1 MAVRTGVRGYPKTVF
16 EIIDQSQIP
25 ALPVEYA
32 YNHIAITMSAFTSD
46 KGPENWRMI
55 TNLTDFTNTYGG
67 INFERHG
74 QAQLIVAETLRR
86 GGYVFGKR
94 MVSSN
99 ATLANVTI
107 RSRVVVSDGVAYVYT
122 YAVSAVNAGN
132 IAVAAEVGYNDY
144 DYNDLEAT
152 DFPLFT
158 ITALGRGESNI
169 FFRIVPAYSTSRSS
183 SCLKYNVEII
193 EDGVVIESIVCT
205 LNPEYVIDNQSQA
218 IQAKINGNS
227 VQVSCKMFDD
237 GIYGLVRLLSQYAT
251 LNGSPLTVTE
261 LMEHDYLNGMH
272 RRGNIALGGVVTDAA
287 SDDATDEWTANQ
299 PSDILSPYHLDDASG
314 IPLASG
320 SYGTLGTNPME
331 NQGEYTLLLL
341 GAWGKNQTSE
351 QFDPIIYDLDS
362 FKPDAVF
369 DANYPTPV
377 KNAIIDVAD
386 FRGDIMFFAD
396 LGTSRQYLS
405 DIIEYSE
412 TLNRS
417 RFCAMYHNYFSV
429 INPYDKKQITVTMPY
444 LLAGRFVKHVDGG
457 VGRPFAGISN
467 GFTFPEIITGSVNF
481 LPIVIPGLDQKQQL
495 VDACVNY
502 INYYDGIPVMETMY
516 VNNDEYTQLSFLHN
530 MLAIQEVIKA
540 VRSHCP
546 RIRYS
551 FLDGDDLEEYMAD
564 VTTVL
569 NQFQSNFKRLEMR
582 YMNDRTYELNKIF
595 YAMITVVFRDFVQEE
610 YFKIYAIND

>member
-1 MAVRTGVRGYPKTVF
+1 MAKRTGTRGYPRTVF
-16 EIIDQSQIP
+16 DIIDQTQIP

-32 YNHIAITMSAFTSD
+32 YNHIAIAMSAFTSD

-74 QAQLIVAETLRR
+74 QAQLIVAEMLRR

-107 RSRVVVSDGVAYVYT
+107 RTRVVVSDGVAYLYT
-122 YAVSAVNAGN
+122 YAVSAINAGN
-132 IAVAAEVGYNDY
+132 TDVAAEVGYNEY
-144 DYNDLEAT
+144 DYTDEEAM

-169 FFRIVPAYSTSRSS
+169 FFRIVPAYSTSKAS

-193 EDGVVIESIVCT
+193 EDGVIIESIVCT
-205 LNPEYVIDNQSQA
+205 LNPEYIIDNQSQA
-218 IQAKINGNS
+218 IQAKLNGNS

-237 GIYGLVRLLSQYAT
+237 GIYGLARLLSQYAT
-251 LNGSPLTVTE
+251 LGGAPLTVSE
-261 LMEHDYLNGMH
+261 LLNHDYLNGMH
-272 RRGNIALGGVVTDAA
+272 RRGSTALGGVIAAAA
-287 SDDATDEWTANQ
+287 SDDATDEWTANL
-299 PSDILSPYHLDDASG
+299 PSDIVSPYHLDDASG

-320 SYGTLGTNPME
+320 SYGTLGTSPME
-331 NQGEYTLLLL
+331 NQAEYTLLLL

-369 DANYPTPV
+369 DSNYPTTV

-396 LGTSRQYLS
+396 LGMSRQYLS

-417 RFCAMYHNYFSV
+417 RFCAMYHNYFNI
-429 INPYDKKQITVTMPY
+429 INPYSKKQITVTMPY
-444 LLAGRFVKHVDGG
+444 LLASRFVKHVDNG
-457 VGRPFAGISN
+457 VGRPFAGIAN
-467 GFTFPEIITGSVNF
+467 GLTFPEIITGSVNF
-481 LPIVIPGLDQKQQL
+481 MPVVIPGLDQKQQL
-495 VDACVNY
+495 ADACVNY
-502 INYYDGIPVMETMY
+502 INYYDGVPVMETMY
-516 VNNDEYTQLSFLHN
+516 VNYEEYTQLSFLHN

-546 RIRYS
+546 RVRYT
-551 FLDGDDLEEYMAD
+551 FLDGDDLEEYLEDAR
-564 VTTVL
+564 TVL
-569 NQFQSNFKRLEMR
+569 NQFQSNFRQLEIE
-582 YMNDRTYELNKIF
+582 YMYDEIYEQNNIF
-595 YAMITVVFRDFVQEE
+595 YATITVRFHNFIQEE
-610 YFKIYAIND
+610 YFKIYAIS